1 VIVCTERKCCIKS
14 YIDPT
19 SKERIIRLG
28 ESASNFFFNENY
40 SFIGVA
46 DFSKNSVGFYH
57 LSEYAW
63 PNFDGKNK
71 ELNSYNAAIA
81 DAK

>member
-1 VIVCTERKCCIKS
+1 
-14 YIDPT
+14 
-19 SKERIIRLG
+19 
-28 ESASNFFFNENY
+28 
-40 SFIGVA
+40 VA